1 MAAPYDLNDD
11 SVVVIIGSGAGGGT
25 LGNELA
31 QKGIDVVILEAGNRI
46 EHEEFIND
54 EWESFAQ
61 LAWLDNRT
69 TGGGWRV
76 SKDFPNLPAW
86 IVKAVG
92 GTTTHWAGASLRFQ
106 EHEFKTLTHYGKVE
120 GANLLDWPITLADL
134 EPYYAKAE
142 DKMGVTRTNGIEGLP
157 GNNNF
162 KILKAGADKLGYK
175 ECHTGNM
182 AINSAPRDD
191 RNSCQQ
197 TGFCFQ
203 GCKWGAKW
211 STLYTEIPK
220 GEATG
225 KLEVRPNS
233 HVVKIEHDK
242 SGKVTA
248 VVYADK
254 DGNLKSQ
261 KARIVCV
268 AGNSIESPRLLL
280 NSHSSMFPD
289 GLANSSGQVGK
300 NYMRHTTGSV
310 YAVFEKPVHMYRGTT
325 MAGIIRDEARHD
337 PSRGFVGGYELET
350 LSLGIPFM
358 AAFLDPG
365 GWGRSFTSAMDQYAN
380 MAGLWIVGEDMP
392 QEQNA
397 VKLHGELKDKYGMPI
412 PDVWFTDHPN
422 DEAMRNHAYSQG
434 MALYEAVGATRAFPT
449 PPYPSTHNLG
459 TNRMSEKP
467 QDGVVNKHGQTHDI
481 KNLFV
486 SDGSQFTTGA
496 AENPTL
502 TIVTLAIRQADYI
515 AEQMGGRCDLTI
527 LPGGAGARAGS
538 PARLPPRLF
547 TEVGTTSLRDG
558 LGPCEPASVA
568 ERGERLGAFLGLVDD
583 AADAHGRRGVGAR
596 SCGDRHRIA
605 APDEAVAK
613 PGGDPKHRQG
623 EVAQDHGG
631 QGEAP
636 DMPVKGLAQKDFA
649 AIPGGDKQPEG

>member
-31 QKGIDVVILEAGNRI
+31 QKGIDTVILEAGPRV
-46 EHEEFIND
+46 EYDEFVND
-54 EWESFAQ
+54 EWESFGQ
-61 LAWLDNRT
+61 LAWKDLRT
-69 TGGGWRV
+69 TGGTWRV
-76 SKDFPNLPAW
+76 AKNFPNLPAW

-92 GTTTHWAGASLRFQ
+92 GSTTHWAGASLRFQ
-106 EHEFKTLTHYGKVE
+106 EHEFKTLTHYGKIE
-120 GANLLDWPITLADL
+120 GTSLLDWPISLADL

-182 AINSAPRDD
+182 AINSAERDG
-191 RNSCQQ
+191 RMGCQQ

-225 KLEVRPNS
+225 KLEVRPNAQA
-233 HVVKIEHDK
+233 VKIEHDAT
-242 SGKVTA
+242 GKVTG
-248 VVYADK
+248 VTYADK
-254 DGNLKSQ
+254 DGKLSTQ
-261 KARIVCV
+261 KARIVAV

-280 NSHSSMFPD
+280 NSASTMFPN

-310 YAVFEKPVHMYRGTT
+310 YAIFDKPVHFYRGTT
-325 MAGIIRDEARHD
+325 MAGIIRDEAKHD
-337 PSRGFVGGYELET
+337 TSRGFSGGYEMET
-350 LSLGIPFM
+350 LALGVPFM

-365 GWGRSFTSAMDQYAN
+365 AWGRSFTTALDHYDH
-380 MAGLWIVGEDMP
+380 MAGMWIVGEDMP
-392 QEQNA
+392 RDINA
-397 VKLHGELKDKYGMPI
+397 VTLDPTSKDAAGMP
-412 PDVWFTDHPN
+412 VAHVSFTDHPN
-422 DEAMRNHAYSQG
+422 DEAMRNHAYRQG
-434 MALYEAVGATRAFPT
+434 SALYDAVGATRTFPT

-459 TNRMSEKP
+459 TNRMSEKAS
-467 QDGVVNKHGQTHDI
+467 DGVVNKFGQAHDI

-486 SDGSQFTTGA
+486 SDGSQFTTGG

-515 AEQMGGRCDLTI
+515 AQEM
-527 LPGGAGARAGS
+527 S
-538 PARLPPRLF
+538 
-547 TEVGTTSLRDG
+547 
-558 LGPCEPASVA
+558 
-568 ERGERLGAFLGLVDD
+568 
-583 AADAHGRRGVGAR
+583 
-596 SCGDRHRIA
+596 
-605 APDEAVAK
+605 AK
-613 PGGDPKHRQG
+613 N
-623 EVAQDHGG
+623 
-631 QGEAP
+631 
-636 DMPVKGLAQKDFA
+636 
-649 AIPGGDKQPEG
+649 I